1 MRAVTPLAET
11 GRAAGK
17 AFTTRRR
24 FWLSVELFVLAG
36 LVPLAV
42 WYIRTHDV
50 ARIRPFPI
58 LWAAMAYCLWHLLR
72 DPTFD
77 RHDLWRAGAVPKG
90 IKHVLLRFLILG
102 TALTAGVYLFLPDR
116 FASLMRQAPHIM
128 LIITVAYP
136 VLSVYPQ
143 GVICRVFLLHRYRQL
158 IPRDAVRIGVAVVTF
173 SYMHLLFENGIAIVL
188 TLVGGTFFT
197 LTQYRH
203 RSLLLSSIE
212 HSLFGILIF
221 ASGLGEFFFSGA
233 NRAG

>member
-1 MRAVTPLAET
+1 MSAAPPLSENPT
-11 GRAAGK
+11 TAGK
-17 AFTTRRR
+17 PLTPKRK

-36 LVPLAV
+36 LIPLIV
-42 WYIRTHDV
+42 WYIHNHDV

-77 RHDLWRAGAVPKG
+77 KTDLWRAAAVPKG
-90 IKHVLLRFLILG
+90 IRLVVLRFLILG
-102 TALTAGVYLFLPDR
+102 SALTAGVYFFLPDR
-116 FASLMRQAPHIM
+116 FASLIRDAPHIM

-143 GVICRVFLLHRYRQL
+143 GVICRVFLLHRYRQ
-158 IPRDAVRIGVAVVTF
+158 IVPRDADRIVIAIVTF
-173 SYMHLLFENGIAIVL
+173 CYMHLLFENWIAIVL
-188 TLVGGTFFT
+188 TLVGGALFT

-212 HSLFGILIF
+212 HSLYGVLIF

-233 NRAG
+233 DRQ

>member
-1 MRAVTPLAET
+1 MSAAIPLAET
-11 GRAAGK
+11 RHTPGK
-17 AFTTRRR
+17 PFTPQRR

-36 LVPLAV
+36 LVPLVV
-42 WYIRTHDV
+42 WYIHNHDV

-77 RHDLWRAGAVPKG
+77 KRDLWRATAVPRG
-90 IKHVLLRFLILG
+90 IRLVLLRFLILG
-102 TALTAGVYLFLPDR
+102 SALTAGVYLFMPDR
-116 FASLMRQAPHIM
+116 FASLIRDAPHIM
-128 LIITVAYP
+128 LIITVGYP
-136 VLSVYPQ
+136 ILSVYPQ

-158 IPRDAVRIGVAVVTF
+158 VPRDATRIVIAIVTF
-173 SYMHLLFENGIAIVL
+173 SYMHLLFENWIAIVL
-188 TLVGGTFFT
+188 TLVGGTLFT

-221 ASGLGEFFFSGA
+221 ASGLGDFFFSGA
-233 NRAG
+233 DRSQ